1 MKLEKNIIPENLH
14 VAIVM
19 DGNGRWANERALA
32 RLKGHAKGADRVRHI
47 VRASLDM
54 NVTHLTLFA
63 FSTENWKRSES
74 EVLGLMSL
82 FRKFMKSEA
91 KKLLI
96 NGVKVRFI
104 GNRLRLDKSII
115 KLMDELEFSTKEN
128 DNLNLTIALNYGG
141 RDEIVR
147 ASKKI
152 SEKVKLGL
160 IDIDDINIEMFSN
173 NLDTFELPDPDLVIR
188 TSGELRTS
196 NFLPWQCAYSEYVFE
211 KSNWPDFNN
220 DIYEEILIEFKT
232 DFLKLFF
239 FLSWIKRHSFSDLAP
254 TPAGSRSCIF
264 SNIDKTSCFVA
275 TIF

>member
-1 MKLEKNIIPENLH
+1 MKLDKKIKPENLH
-14 VAIVM
+14 VAMVM

-32 RLKGHAKGADRVRHI
+32 RLKGHAKGAERVHHI

-74 EVLGLMSL
+74 EVVGLMGL
-82 FRKFMKSEA
+82 FKKFMKSEG

-96 NGVKVRFI
+96 NGVRVRFI
-104 GNRLRLDKSII
+104 GDRSRLDKSLI
-115 KLMDELEFSTKEN
+115 KLMDDLELLTIEN
-128 DNLNLTIALNYGG
+128 NNLHLTIALNYGG

-147 ASKKI
+147 ATKKI

-211 KSNWPDFNN
+211 KSNWPDFNK

-232 DFLKLFF
+232 RERRFGAILK
-239 FLSWIKRHSFSDLAP
+239 
-254 TPAGSRSCIF
+254 
-264 SNIDKTSCFVA
+264 
-275 TIF
+275 

>member
-1 MKLEKNIIPENLH
+1 MKIEKKIKPENLH

-74 EVLGLMSL
+74 EVVGLMSL
-82 FRKFMKSEA
+82 FKKFMKSEA

-96 NGVKVRFI
+96 NGVRVRFI
-104 GNRLRLDKSII
+104 GDRSRLDKSLI
-115 KLMDELEFSTKEN
+115 KLMDELELLTIAN
-128 DNLNLTIALNYGG
+128 NNLHLTIALNYGG

-147 ASKKI
+147 ATKKI
-152 SEKVKLGL
+152 SEKVKLGVL
-160 IDIDDINIEMFSN
+160 NIDDITVEMFSN
-173 NLDTFELPDPDLVIR
+173 NLDTFDLPDPDLVIR
-188 TSGELRTS
+188 TSGEVRTS

-211 KSNWPDFNN
+211 KTNWPDFNN

-232 DFLKLFF
+232 RERRFGAILK
-239 FLSWIKRHSFSDLAP
+239 
-254 TPAGSRSCIF
+254 
-264 SNIDKTSCFVA
+264 
-275 TIF
+275 

>member
-1 MKLEKNIIPENLH
+1 MKIEKKIKPENLH

-74 EVLGLMSL
+74 EVIGLMGL
-82 FRKFMKSEA
+82 FKKFMKSEA

-104 GNRLRLDKSII
+104 GDRSRLDKSLI
-115 KLMDELEFSTKEN
+115 KLMGELELLTITN
-128 DNLNLTIALNYGG
+128 NNLHLTIALNYGG

-147 ASKKI
+147 ATKKI
-152 SEKVKLGL
+152 SEKVKLGVL
-160 IDIDDINIEMFSN
+160 NIDDITVEMFSN
-173 NLDTFELPDPDLVIR
+173 NLDTFDLPDPDLVIR
-188 TSGELRTS
+188 TSGEVRTS

-211 KSNWPDFNN
+211 KTNWPDFNN
-220 DIYEEILIEFKT
+220 DIYEEILIEFKNRERR
-232 DFLKLFF
+232 FGAILK
-239 FLSWIKRHSFSDLAP
+239 
-254 TPAGSRSCIF
+254 
-264 SNIDKTSCFVA
+264 
-275 TIF
+275 

>member
-1 MKLEKNIIPENLH
+1 MKIEKKIKPENLH

-63 FSTENWKRSES
+63 FSTENWKRSEG
-74 EVLGLMSL
+74 EVVGLMGL
-82 FRKFMKSEA
+82 FKKFMKSEA

-104 GNRLRLDKSII
+104 GDRSRLDKSLI
-115 KLMDELEFSTKEN
+115 KLMGELELLTIEN
-128 DNLNLTIALNYGG
+128 DNLHLTIALNYGG

-147 ASKKI
+147 ATKKI
-152 SEKVKLGL
+152 SEKVKLGVL
-160 IDIDDINIEMFSN
+160 NIDDITVEMFSN
-173 NLDTFELPDPDLVIR
+173 NLDTFDLPDPDLVIR
-188 TSGELRTS
+188 TSGEVRTS

-211 KSNWPDFNN
+211 KTNWPDFNN
-220 DIYEEILIEFKT
+220 DIYEEILIEFKNRERR
-232 DFLKLFF
+232 FGAILK
-239 FLSWIKRHSFSDLAP
+239 
-254 TPAGSRSCIF
+254 
-264 SNIDKTSCFVA
+264 
-275 TIF
+275 

>member
-1 MKLEKNIIPENLH
+1 MKIEKKIKPENLH

-74 EVLGLMSL
+74 EVVGLMSL
-82 FRKFMKSEA
+82 FKKFMKSEA

-96 NGVKVRFI
+96 NGVRVRFI
-104 GNRLRLDKSII
+104 GDRSRLDKSLIM
-115 KLMDELEFSTKEN
+115 LMGELELLTIEN

-147 ASKKI
+147 ATKKI
-152 SEKVKLGL
+152 SEKVKLGVL
-160 IDIDDINIEMFSN
+160 NIDDITVEMFSN
-173 NLDTFELPDPDLVIR
+173 NLDTFDLPDPDLVIR
-188 TSGELRTS
+188 TSGEVRTS

-211 KSNWPDFNN
+211 KTNWPDFNK
-220 DIYEEILIEFKT
+220 DIYEEILLEFKNRVRR
-232 DFLKLFF
+232 FGAILK
-239 FLSWIKRHSFSDLAP
+239 
-254 TPAGSRSCIF
+254 
-264 SNIDKTSCFVA
+264 
-275 TIF
+275 

>member
-1 MKLEKNIIPENLH
+1 MKIEKKIKPENLH

-74 EVLGLMSL
+74 EVVGLMGL
-82 FRKFMKSEA
+82 FKKFMKSEA

-104 GNRLRLDKSII
+104 GDRSRLDKSLI
-115 KLMDELEFSTKEN
+115 KLMDELELLTTAN
-128 DNLNLTIALNYGG
+128 DNLHLTIALNYGG
-141 RDEIVR
+141 RDEILR
-147 ASKKI
+147 ATKKI
-152 SEKVKLGL
+152 SEKVKLGVL
-160 IDIDDINIEMFSN
+160 NIDDITVEMFSN
-173 NLDTFELPDPDLVIR
+173 NLDTFDLPDPDLVIR
-188 TSGELRTS
+188 TSGEVRTS

-211 KSNWPDFNN
+211 KTNWPDFNN
-220 DIYEEILIEFKT
+220 DIYEEILIEFKNRERR
-232 DFLKLFF
+232 FGAILK
-239 FLSWIKRHSFSDLAP
+239 
-254 TPAGSRSCIF
+254 
-264 SNIDKTSCFVA
+264 
-275 TIF
+275 

>member
-1 MKLEKNIIPENLH
+1 MKIEKKIKPENLH

-74 EVLGLMSL
+74 EVVGLMGL
-82 FRKFMKSEA
+82 FKKFMKSEA

-104 GNRLRLDKSII
+104 GDRSQLDKSLI
-115 KLMDELEFSTKEN
+115 KLMGELEILTSEN
-128 DNLNLTIALNYGG
+128 DNLHLTIALNYGG
-141 RDEIVR
+141 RDEILR
-147 ASKKI
+147 ATKKI
-152 SEKVKLGL
+152 SEKVKLGVL
-160 IDIDDINIEMFSN
+160 NIDDITVEMISN
-173 NLDTFELPDPDLVIR
+173 NLDTFDLPDPDLVIR
-188 TSGELRTS
+188 TSGEVRTS

-211 KSNWPDFNN
+211 KTNWPDFNN
-220 DIYEEILIEFKT
+220 DIYEEILIEFKNRERR
-232 DFLKLFF
+232 FGAILK
-239 FLSWIKRHSFSDLAP
+239 
-254 TPAGSRSCIF
+254 
-264 SNIDKTSCFVA
+264 
-275 TIF
+275 

>member
-1 MKLEKNIIPENLH
+1 MKIEKKIKPENLH

-63 FSTENWKRSES
+63 FSTENWKRSEN
-74 EVLGLMSL
+74 EVVGLMGL
-82 FRKFMKSEA
+82 FKKFMKSEA

-104 GNRLRLDKSII
+104 GDRSRLDKSLI
-115 KLMDELEFSTKEN
+115 KLMDELELLTIAN
-128 DNLNLTIALNYGG
+128 NNLHLTIALNYGG

-147 ASKKI
+147 ATKKI
-152 SEKVKLGL
+152 SEKVKLGVL
-160 IDIDDINIEMFSN
+160 NIDDITVEMFSN
-173 NLDTFELPDPDLVIR
+173 NLDTFDLPDPDLVIR
-188 TSGELRTS
+188 TSGEVRTS

-211 KSNWPDFNN
+211 KTNWPDFNN
-220 DIYEEILIEFKT
+220 DIYEEILIEFKNRERR
-232 DFLKLFF
+232 FGAILK
-239 FLSWIKRHSFSDLAP
+239 
-254 TPAGSRSCIF
+254 
-264 SNIDKTSCFVA
+264 
-275 TIF
+275 

>member
-1 MKLEKNIIPENLH
+1 MKIEKKIKPENLH

-74 EVLGLMSL
+74 EVVGLMGL
-82 FRKFMKSEA
+82 FKKFMKSEA

-104 GNRLRLDKSII
+104 GDRSRLDKTLI
-115 KLMDELEFSTKEN
+115 KLMDELELLTIAN
-128 DNLNLTIALNYGG
+128 NNLHLTIALNYGG

-147 ASKKI
+147 ATKKI
-152 SEKVKLGL
+152 SEKVKLGVL
-160 IDIDDINIEMFSN
+160 KIDDITVEMFSN
-173 NLDTFELPDPDLVIR
+173 NLDTFDLPDPDLVIR
-188 TSGELRTS
+188 TSGEVRTS

-211 KSNWPDFNN
+211 KTNWPDFNN
-220 DIYEEILIEFKT
+220 DIYEEILIEFKNRERR
-232 DFLKLFF
+232 FGAILK
-239 FLSWIKRHSFSDLAP
+239 
-254 TPAGSRSCIF
+254 
-264 SNIDKTSCFVA
+264 
-275 TIF
+275 